1 MFGVIFALSMASK
14 RYNAA
19 WAKIGNASG
28 FRLSAGFFKENP
40 QFAGASGEVEVV
52 GPNTL
57 LVRLQPQSSEQDED
71 ELMLSLFL
79 DFLMKKALSNPDE
92 VEAYTEAMAAED
104 DELTAGVVL
113 DN

>member
-1 MFGVIFALSMASK
+1 MPHK
-14 RYNAA
+14 RYNAT

-40 QFAGASGEVEVV
+40 QFAGAKGAVEVISSD
-52 GPNTL
+52 TL
-57 LVRLQPQSSEQDED
+57 LVRLQPQSTEQEQAED

-79 DFLMKKALSNPDE
+79 DFLMKQALSNPDE
-92 VEAYTEAMAAED
+92 LEAYTEAMAAED

>member
-1 MFGVIFALSMASK
+1 MPSK

-28 FRLSAGFFKENP
+28 FRLSAGFFKDNP
-40 QFAGASGEVEVV
+40 QFARASGEVEVV

-79 DFLMKKALSNPDE
+79 DFLMKRVLSNPDEE

-113 DN
+113 DS